1 MLIPKKNRREVYKFL
16 FNGARGKARLP
27 AGLLGCMQCGSA
39 RWWLTTA
46 VARRGR
52 AVRREGLQP
61 AEAPGAGC
69 AQPAGHQ
76 AHAEL
81 QVQGAGHRALCLAP
95 LLLVSPSSPAGRQLA
110 FSRRAAAHPGC
121 RAAVRGRTSG
131 DTHLDLPPPSPPSP
145 LSAHRFLTDTGI
157 DFLREYLNLPA
168 EVGQCAP
175 FHRHHALALLCMNAC
190 VTDPL
195 AGKELSCIGNT
206 ALFGASDSMLQK
218 FYQL

>member
-16 FNGARGKARLP
+16 FNEGVLYAEKDFNLP
-27 AGLLGCMQCGSA
+27 KHPELD
-39 RWWLTTA
+39 
-46 VARRGR
+46 V
-52 AVRREGLQP
+52 P
-61 AEAPGAGC
+61 N
-69 AQPAGHQ
+69 
-76 AHAEL
+76 L
-81 QVQGAGHRALCLAP
+81 QVIKLMQSFKSRE
-95 LLLVSPSSPAGRQLA
+95 LVTERFAWR
-110 FSRRAAAHPGC
+110 HYYW
-121 RAAVRGRTSG
+121 
-131 DTHLDLPPPSPPSP
+131 
-145 LSAHRFLTDTGI
+145 FLTDTGI